1 MLLMACRFRIAAI
14 VTATAATTTTSTT
27 TTTTTNNNN
36 NNNNNFG
43 AESFVFQFAIQQFK
57 NQNIYRIINLS
68 VVLYGCETWSLT

>member
-14 VTATAATTTTSTT
+14 VTATAATTTTSTN
-27 TTTTTNNNN
+27 NNNN

-57 NQNIYRIINLS
+57 DQNIYRIINLS
-68 VVLYGCETWSLT
+68 VVLYACETWSLT